1 MACDGEFRTLSLA
14 TAERLEAAVPTTPVT
29 PVTPALTEK
38 QDKTSRM
45 DIRLTPSRRKNYEY
59 AAALRGMTLT
69 QWATSNLDENA
80 RRDIESARR
89 TVLSSEAFDEFC
101 EMLDAPVPQAALDL
115 LARKPVWE

>member
-1 MACDGEFRTLSLA
+1 MP
-14 TAERLEAAVPTTPVT
+14 TAS
-29 PVTPALTEK
+29 ALMEK

-69 QWATSNLDENA
+69 QWATSNLDESA
-80 RRDIESARR
+80 RRDIESARQ

-101 EMLDAPVPQAALDL
+101 EMLEAPMPQEALDL